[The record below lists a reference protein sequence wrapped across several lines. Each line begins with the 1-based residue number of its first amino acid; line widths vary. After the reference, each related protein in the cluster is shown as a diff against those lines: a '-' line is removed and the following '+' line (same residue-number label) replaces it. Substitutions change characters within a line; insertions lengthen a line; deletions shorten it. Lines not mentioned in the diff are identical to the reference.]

1 MKTNLQAMTQSE
13 LRTYVVAHPNDVEAF
28 QLWVDRV
35 NAHPPRKVYPPIQ
48 TPEDISEFERLVKE
62 RKAKKQVNK

>member
-35 NAHPPRKVYPPIQ
+35 NAQPSRKVYPPIQ
-48 TPEDISEFERLVKE
+48 TPEDIAEFERLVKE